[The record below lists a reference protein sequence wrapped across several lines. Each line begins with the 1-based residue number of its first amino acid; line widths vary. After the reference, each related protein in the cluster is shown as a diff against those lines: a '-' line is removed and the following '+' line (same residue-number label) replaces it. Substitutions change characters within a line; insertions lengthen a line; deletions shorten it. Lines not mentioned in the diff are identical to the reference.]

1 MKRRVRLTSVLTA
14 VLVGGIGGLLLW
26 SFPEGSAGGAPASAR
41 VSALIAST
49 GASNAVCSIV
59 LGSRLLDTL
68 FEVLVFSVAV
78 LGVRITL
85 QGSRQDRASR
95 VPAAMAERAESDVV
109 RRSAYLLF
117 PPVTLL
123 GIYLAVFGHVSP
135 GGGFSGGAVVA
146 SGLLLVA
153 VAVGAQVAASRFHER
168 TLERIEWGAVAL
180 IFVIAM
186 VSLLNGVLTRAGL
199 FPAGQPGTLGGSRT
213 LLVYNL
219 LIAIKVFLGGWVV
232 IHFFIE
238 HRGEI

>member
-1 MKRRVRLTSVLTA
+1 MTSILAVVLA
-14 VLVGGIGGLLLW
+14 CGIGGLLLW
-26 SFPEGSAGGAPASAR
+26 SFPERSAGGSLAVAR
-41 VSALIAST
+41 VGVLVSST

-59 LGSRLLDTL
+59 VGSRLFDTL
-68 FEVLVFSVAV
+68 FEILVYSVAV

-85 QGSRQDRASR
+85 QGGGAEGSALTPS
-95 VPAAMAERAESDVV
+95 AMHELAESDVV
-109 RRSAYLLF
+109 CRSAYLLF

-135 GGGFSGGAVVA
+135 GGGFSGGAVIA

-153 VAVGAQVAASRFHER
+153 VAVGAQAVARRFHER
-168 TLERIEWGAVAL
+168 MLERIEWGAVAV
-180 IFVIAM
+180 IFAIAA
-186 VSLLNGVLTRAGL
+186 VSFLDGVLPRAGL
-199 FPAGQPGTLGGSRT
+199 FPAGNPGELIGSRT

-219 LIAIKVFLGGWVV
+219 LIAIKVFLGGWVI